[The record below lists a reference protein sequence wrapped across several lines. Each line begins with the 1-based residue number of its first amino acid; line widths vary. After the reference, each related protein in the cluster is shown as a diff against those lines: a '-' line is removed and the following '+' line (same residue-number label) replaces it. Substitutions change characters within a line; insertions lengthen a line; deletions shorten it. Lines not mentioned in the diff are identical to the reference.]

1 MSRQPLVV
9 LPGGRRRPG
18 CDMCIYGAA
27 RWTIEFSW
35 AHELWELEREVCDR
49 CLDAIQD
56 AAEEGL
62 ASVWWVEEA

>member
-1 MSRQPLVV
+1 
-9 LPGGRRRPG
+9 
-18 CDMCIYGAA
+18 MCIYGAA